1 LFHDSLC
8 CVTIPSTPPNTH
20 THTHSLTHVAS
31 LRLVLSGRDCG
42 KSFSRKDA
50 LKQHERVHMTG
61 ANGEPFDYD
70 MEDQDE
76 SGGAA
81 GAAGSM
87 RFDAD
92 GVPLMH
98 AAKDPE
104 PESE

>member
-1 LFHDSLC
+1 
-8 CVTIPSTPPNTH
+8 
-20 THTHSLTHVAS
+20 VA
-31 LRLVLSGRDCG
+31 
-42 KSFSRKDA
+42 
-50 LKQHERVHMTG
+50 TG

>member
-1 LFHDSLC
+1 
-8 CVTIPSTPPNTH
+8 
-20 THTHSLTHVAS
+20 
-31 LRLVLSGRDCG
+31 LVLSGRDCG